1 MSFFCFSMVLIEKI
15 LYLCQYQQKPLSY
28 FIIMNKTFLPL
39 VLSLLW
45 GLLLIGCEGTPDGTT
60 DDGGTLSGEVQLRTT
75 RDILRANG
83 EDFTTFTVLLTD
95 RNGLMHDVTAQ
106 SEIYCEGNSEPL
118 AEPKFSS
125 QQAGEYLFYA
135 VYGYA
140 TSQSDVVV
148 KVTNGIGELPTDSA
162 PESTDFH
169 HRILL
174 VQHTGTGCSQC
185 PGMMS
190 ILKRISEDDA
200 YNNRYNHV
208 ASHSYGLEPN
218 YPDYAHSSAA
228 DELSRHLNVHYY
240 PWVTFNLTEVTELDE
255 ESIKAQIV
263 NLHKSTSDV
272 GIAVAAT
279 CDDGV
284 VYANIA
290 IKAAKTGN
298 YRMAV
303 WLLEDGIFAK
313 QNNKVD
319 SWQDTH
325 NNALRA
331 MAGETKSERIYGKLI
346 GTIEEG
352 TTSEY
357 IVAIDD
363 LEDDWNVDYCE
374 IMVVVTAADDNGN
387 YDVVNTAVC
396 KVGEKHA
403 FEYNNQ

>member
-1 MSFFCFSMVLIEKI
+1 MKKHLLFA
-15 LYLCQYQQKPLSY
+15 
-28 FIIMNKTFLPL
+28 
-39 VLSLLW
+39 LSLLL
-45 GLLLIGCEGTPDGTT
+45 GLSLFGCRGTS
-60 DDGGTLSGEVQLRTT
+60 DDPADDNGIINGEVLLRATST
-75 RDILRANG
+75 IIRANG
-83 EDFTTFTVLLTD
+83 VDATTFSVLVAD
-95 RNGLMHDVTAQ
+95 SKGMMHDVTAQ
-106 SEIYCEGNSEPL
+106 SEIYCEGNSEPI

-125 QQAGEYLFYA
+125 QQVGEYVFYA
-135 VYGYA
+135 VYGYT

-148 KVTNGIGELPTDSA
+148 RVTDGIGELPADPA

-208 ASHSYGLEPN
+208 ASHSYSLEPN

-240 PWVTFNLTEVTELDE
+240 PWLTFNLTEVTESDE

-263 NLHKSTSDV
+263 NLHKPTADV
-272 GIAVAAT
+272 GIAVTAT
-279 CDDGV
+279 SADGA

-290 IKAAKTGN
+290 VKAAKTGN

-357 IVAIDD
+357 IVAIDE
-363 LEDDWNVDYCE
+363 LEEDWSVDYCE
-374 IMVVVTAADDNGN
+374 VMVVVTTADDKGV

-396 KVGEKHA
+396 KVGEEYA
-403 FEYNNQ
+403 FEYNN